1 MSLITVSPR
10 RRWGAAALV
19 IGSLA
24 GSLLLAGPV
33 SAAPTTGLLNGQFGI
48 DQVFPVQRV
57 PAYPPCT
64 SDSDLSP
71 WTVTV
76 NPGELSASY
85 PYSEPT
91 GSPVDIGDD
100 YLAIVPSGDI
110 GHPWA
115 IARFT
120 PDGDEVRYDGSAW
133 ITEPLGGWTTEER
146 FAGAGQL
153 YGLADEGFLHASFPS
168 DYGNFF
174 STAGVLVA
182 GQSVT
187 STPLVG
193 FNICSGGRAVADV
206 DALGSYPVPG
216 APISRTSLEAL
227 VPSTGTLSPAFVS
240 GTTSYN
246 LAVPAGST
254 PTFTVTPVEQGA
266 SITASVGGTPV
277 TVTGTTVG
285 PVPLAGGSTTLTITV
300 TASNGETRTYTI
312 VITTPA
318 LADTGT
324 DATIVV
330 VGSVAAVITLAA
342 GVALMVGAR
351 RRSNHRESAIGS

>member
-1 MSLITVSPR
+1 MSLTTASPW
-10 RRWGAAALV
+10 RRWGATALV
-19 IGSLA
+19 VGSLA
-24 GSLLLAGPV
+24 ASILMAGPA

-64 SDSDLSP
+64 TTTDLSP

-85 PYSEPT
+85 PFSEPT
-91 GSPVDIGDD
+91 GAPVDIGDD

-110 GHPWA
+110 GYPWA

-120 PDGDEVRYDGSAW
+120 PAGDEVRYDGSAW
-133 ITEPLGGWTTEER
+133 ITEPVGGWTTEER
-146 FAGAGQL
+146 FAAAGQL
-153 YGLADEGFLHASFPS
+153 YGLAGEGFLHASFPS

-193 FNICSGGRAVADV
+193 FNICDAGRAVADV
-206 DALGSYPVPG
+206 SAFGDYPVPG
-216 APISRTSLEAL
+216 SPISRTALESIT
-227 VPSTGTLSPAFVS
+227 PSAGTLSPAFVS
-240 GTTSYN
+240 GTTSYT
-246 LAVPAGST
+246 LALPTNSPAPSFTVTTVETGATVTAAVGST
-254 PTFTVTPVEQGA
+254 PLTVNGST
-266 SITASVGGTPV
+266 I
-277 TVTGTTVG
+277 G
-285 PVPLAGGSTTLTITV
+285 PVPLTGGSTTVTITV
-300 TASNGETRTYTI
+300 TASSGETRTYTI

-318 LADTGT
+318 LAATGIDTQT
-324 DATIVV
+324 VTIGGVV
-330 VGSVAAVITLAA
+330 ALLAVLA
-342 GVALMVGAR
+342 GVALAIGDR
-351 RRSNHRESAIGS
+351 RRATAANRPRW

>member
-1 MSLITVSPR
+1 MSHTVSSGR
-10 RRWGAAALV
+10 RRWAAASLIV
-19 IGSLA
+19 GSLA

-33 SAAPTTGLLNGQFGI
+33 SAEPTTGLLNGQFGI

-64 SDSDLSP
+64 SDTELSP

-91 GSPVDIGDD
+91 GAPVDIGDD

-110 GHPWA
+110 GYPWA

-120 PDGDEVRYDGSAW
+120 PEGDEVRYDGSAW
-133 ITEPLGGWTTEER
+133 ITEPVGGWTTEER

-187 STPLVG
+187 STPLVD
-193 FNICSGGRAVADV
+193 FNTCVAGRAVADV
-206 DALGSYPVPG
+206 DALATYPVPG
-216 APISRTSLEAL
+216 APISRTTLEML
-227 VPSTGTLSPAFVS
+227 TPSTGALSPAFVS
-240 GTTSYN
+240 GTTEYR
-246 LAVPAGST
+246 LALPGRSPA
-254 PTFTVTPVEQGA
+254 PTFTVTPTEPGA
-266 SITASVGGTPV
+266 TITATAGGAPV
-277 TVTGTTVG
+277 PVSGTTVG
-285 PVPLAGGSTTLTITV
+285 PVPLSGSGSTTVTITV

-312 VITTPA
+312 IITTPTLPATGIDADVVIAGAAAA
-318 LADTGT
+318 LLT
-324 DATIVV
+324 VM
-330 VGSVAAVITLAA
+330 A
-342 GVALMVGAR
+342 GVALAIGAR
-351 RRSNHRESAIGS
+351 RRVVGG